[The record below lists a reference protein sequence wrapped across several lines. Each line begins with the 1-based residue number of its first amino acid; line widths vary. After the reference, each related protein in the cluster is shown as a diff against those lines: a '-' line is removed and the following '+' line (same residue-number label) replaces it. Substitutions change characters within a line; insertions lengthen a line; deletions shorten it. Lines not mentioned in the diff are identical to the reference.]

1 MKQGSPHPSR
11 DILSDVQSQ
20 FARWRQ
26 SRKRGARIPEALW
39 RAAVDAAR
47 ERGVSRAAQAL
58 GLDYYRLK
66 KRVESIPE
74 DSESGSAGAGRE
86 FLEIPLLAS
95 APECVLEMKDA
106 QGARLRVEL
115 RGAAATHC
123 QTLAQALWSVA
134 R

>member
-20 FARWRQ
+20 FSRWRQ
-26 SRKRGARIPEALW
+26 NRKRGTRIPEALW
-39 RAAVDAAR
+39 RAAVDAAG
-47 ERGVSRAAQAL
+47 ECGVSRAAQAL

-66 KRVESIPE
+66 KLVESPHE
-74 DSESGSAGAGRE
+74 ESEPAAAGRE
-86 FLEIPLLAS
+86 FLEIPLFSS

-106 QGARLRVEL
+106 QGAQLRVEL
-115 RGAAATHC
+115 RGPAAAHC